1 MDKNLPNMDG
11 LTGVP
16 SGFTKLDEMTSGW
29 QRGELIIIAGYP
41 GMGKTSFALS
51 VAKNI
56 AVDQRIPVA
65 FFSLEMTNVKM
76 VNRLISNTCEIEGKK
91 VVNGQ
96 LDNAEWNRLDMNIKK
111 LDVAPLFIDD
121 TPGLS
126 VFELKTK
133 ARQLV
138 REKKVEMIIIDYL
151 QLMKADG
158 VIFGNRHEKVSAI
171 SHSLKSMAEELDIP
185 VLALSQLNPPVEQQ
199 GNTNKADRKRPI
211 LSDIRESRSIEQ
223 DADLVLFVHRP
234 EYYHNCHDENGNDLN
249 DMAQIIIAKNIKGT
263 IGDVL
268 LHFRSEYSRFSN
280 PENTDNSPI
289 SDAY

>member
-1 MDKNLPNMDG
+1 MDG

-51 VAKNI
+51 VAKNT

-138 REKKVEMIIIDYL
+138 REKKVEVIIIDYL

-158 VIFGNRHEKVSAI
+158 VIFGNRQEEVSAI
-171 SHSLKSMAEELDIP
+171 SHSLKSLAKELDIP
-185 VLALSQLNPPVEQQ
+185 VLALSQLNLPVEQQ
-199 GNTNKADRKRPI
+199 GNINKADRNRPR
-211 LSDIRESRSIEQ
+211 LSDIRESRAIEQ

-234 EYYHNCHDENGNDLN
+234 EYYHNCHDENGNDLK

-289 SDAY
+289 SDAD

>member
-1 MDKNLPNMDG
+1 MDG

-29 QRGELIIIAGYP
+29 QRGDLIIIGGYP
-41 GMGKTSFALS
+41 GVGKTSFALS
-51 VAKNI
+51 IAKNI

-76 VNRLISNTCEIEGKK
+76 VNRLISNICEIEGKK

-138 REKKVEMIIIDYL
+138 REKKVEVIIIDYL
-151 QLMKADG
+151 QLMRADG
-158 VIFGNRHEKVSAI
+158 VIFGNRQEEVSAI
-171 SHSLKSMAEELDIP
+171 SHSLKSLAEELDIP
-185 VLALSQLNPPVEQQ
+185 VLALSQLNLPVEQQ
-199 GNTNKADRKRPI
+199 GNTNKADRKRPR
-211 LSDIRESRSIEQ
+211 LSNIRESRAIEQ

-289 SDAY
+289 SEAY

>member
-29 QRGELIIIAGYP
+29 QRGDLIIIGGYP
-41 GMGKTSFALS
+41 GVGKTSFALS
-51 VAKNI
+51 IAKNI

-76 VNRLISNTCEIEGKK
+76 VNRLISNICEIEGKK

-138 REKKVEMIIIDYL
+138 REKKVEVIIIDYL
-151 QLMKADG
+151 QLMRADG
-158 VIFGNRHEKVSAI
+158 VIFGNRQEEVSAI
-171 SHSLKSMAEELDIP
+171 SHSLKSLAEELDIP
-185 VLALSQLNPPVEQQ
+185 VLALSQLNLPVEQQ
-199 GNTNKADRKRPI
+199 GNTNKADRKRPR
-211 LSDIRESRSIEQ
+211 LSNIRESRAIEQ

-289 SDAY
+289 SEAY